1 MVNFDY
7 DVCVVGAGPVGS
19 TISYYLSLEGLSVV
33 LLDKKTK
40 IGYPLQCA
48 GILSKHI
55 DDVNELPEDIIL
67 NKVKGAFIH
76 SPNHILTVEKD
87 EDAAYIIDR
96 VAYDQFLL
104 NRAIDNGVKLIN
116 KKAVD
121 FDIEEG
127 SVILRNG
134 EIIKSK
140 IIVGCDGPNSVLS
153 KCIGNTQD
161 RFQASQLLIK
171 ISPEDMMSYRGVS
184 EYSMDFVDVCLLEET
199 LPGFLWFIPIG
210 NDLYRMGMFS
220 NESHKVQSE
229 ILTDYL
235 KKNNLKFEIVE
246 KYKGFIPI
254 FNKNN
259 DMVKSRAVLIGDA
272 AGHIKPTSGGG
283 LLIAFDACKWACE
296 SILEA
301 IEKDDLTIL
310 ENYPDKIMDEYQK
323 EFSYQIKV
331 QNALCMLTNEDID
344 YLFMKLKKNDGEKL
358 ISEYGDMDT
367 QSLLIKESLK
377 RGLVFKVMPS
387 FLFKKVGKMFGF

>member
-1 MVNFDY
+1 
-7 DVCVVGAGPVGS
+7 
-19 TISYYLSLEGLSVV
+19 
-33 LLDKKTK
+33 
-40 IGYPLQCA
+40 
-48 GILSKHI
+48 
-55 DDVNELPEDIIL
+55 
-67 NKVKGAFIH
+67 
-76 SPNHILTVEKD
+76 
-87 EDAAYIIDR
+87 
-96 VAYDQFLL
+96 
-104 NRAIDNGVKLIN
+104 
-116 KKAVD
+116 
-121 FDIEEG
+121 
-127 SVILRNG
+127 
-134 EIIKSK
+134 
-140 IIVGCDGPNSVLS
+140 
-153 KCIGNTQD
+153 
-161 RFQASQLLIK
+161 
-171 ISPEDMMSYRGVS
+171 MSYRGVS

-235 KKNNLKFEIVE
+235 KKNNLKFEIIE

-283 LLIAFDACKWACE
+283 LLIAFNACKWACE
-296 SILEA
+296 YILEA

-310 ENYPDKIMDEYQK
+310 EKYPDKIMDEYQK

-331 QNALCMLTNEDID
+331 QNALCMLTDDDID

-387 FLFKKVGKMFGF
+387 FLFKKVGKLFGF